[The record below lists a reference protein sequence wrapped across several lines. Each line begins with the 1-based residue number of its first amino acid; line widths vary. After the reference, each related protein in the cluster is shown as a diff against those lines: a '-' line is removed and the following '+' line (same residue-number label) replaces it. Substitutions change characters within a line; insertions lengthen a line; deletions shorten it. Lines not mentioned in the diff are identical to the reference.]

1 MRKLF
6 FVFVLNA
13 SMCMIHAQSIDTTDA
28 QKRIRTAADLKTGNS
43 QDVLISFFQL
53 ALNDLTGK
61 EKTFKFQSSLF
72 GLKAKTDPS
81 LFIDTNFLKQ
91 TASRN
96 FVFTIAPSVDSS
108 FKFKSNS
115 IGVKYALINNRDK
128 AIFDFAL
135 PGETEWNAVHT
146 SSLQEYARTLPNGV
160 SDPKYKLARNF
171 FLDIEEDEDGNK
183 RTTLSELPNDFQII
197 LQDNMDKSQSFRL
210 STFEN
215 FRDTLAG
222 EYAALAQYVENRT
235 LWTVDGNFAHDRNAK
250 FSKINFNSEF
260 LKGILKNSS
269 KSNLEL
275 NLRTSL
281 DFDDDTTTALT
292 VDLHRQIF
300 SFAGGVNWI
309 ITKNR
314 RSQSVVELKGV
325 FSYNN
330 IFKGKYP
337 GEDQNKLI
345 AEGTFRIRISNDFW
359 IPFDIKYE
367 PQTGNVFGFLSIR
380 SNFDWLKTP
389 RLPFKNPN
397 PN

>member
-13 SMCMIHAQSIDTTDA
+13 GMCMIHAQSIDTTDA

-171 FLDIEEDEDGNK
+171 FLDIEENK
-183 RTTLSELPNDFQII
+183 NGKKKTTL
-197 LQDNMDKSQSFRL
+197 
-210 STFEN
+210 
-215 FRDTLAG
+215 
-222 EYAALAQYVENRT
+222 
-235 LWTVDGNFAHDRNAK
+235 
-250 FSKINFNSEF
+250 
-260 LKGILKNSS
+260 
-269 KSNLEL
+269 
-275 NLRTSL
+275 
-281 DFDDDTTTALT
+281 
-292 VDLHRQIF
+292 
-300 SFAGGVNWI
+300 
-309 ITKNR
+309 
-314 RSQSVVELKGV
+314 
-325 FSYNN
+325 
-330 IFKGKYP
+330 
-337 GEDQNKLI
+337 
-345 AEGTFRIRISNDFW
+345 
-359 IPFDIKYE
+359 
-367 PQTGNVFGFLSIR
+367 
-380 SNFDWLKTP
+380 
-389 RLPFKNPN
+389 
-397 PN
+397 